1 MCKTNFFYVGHLF
14 NSDFI
19 VYNSTAIV
27 KKMAEN
33 LVTYPYSVTRKDRLK
48 SNGHNSFLILFTG
61 LSGAGKST
69 LANNLEHLL
78 FKKNI
83 RTYILDGDNIR
94 KGINKNLGFSP
105 EDRSENNRRIAEISK
120 LLIDAG
126 VVVLVAVIAPYQKDR
141 EIIKNIVSKENYI
154 EVFVNTS
161 LETCEKR
168 DVKGLYKKA
177 RNGEIKNMTGISS
190 PYEIPTHPDIEIS
203 DQLSIEES
211 ITLIFDFIKDK
222 L

>member
-1 MCKTNFFYVGHLF
+1 MV
-14 NSDFI
+14 
-19 VYNSTAIV
+19 
-27 KKMAEN
+27 EN
-33 LVTYPYSVTRKDRLK
+33 LVTYPYAVTREDRLK

-83 RTYILDGDNIR
+83 KTYTLDGDNIR

-105 EDRSENNRRIAEISK
+105 EDRSENNRRVAEISK

-126 VVVLVAVIAPYQKDR
+126 VVVLVAIIAPYQKDR
-141 EIIKNIVSKENYI
+141 EMIKNIVDKENYI

-168 DVKGLYKKA
+168 DVKGLYEKA
-177 RNGEIKNMTGISS
+177 RKGEIKNMTGISS

-203 DQLSIEES
+203 DQHSIEES
-211 ITLIFDFIKDK
+211 MTLIFDFIKDK
-222 L
+222 LFADKISS

>member
-1 MCKTNFFYVGHLF
+1 MV
-14 NSDFI
+14 
-19 VYNSTAIV
+19 
-27 KKMAEN
+27 EN
-33 LVTYPYSVTRKDRLK
+33 LVTYPYAVTREDRLK

-83 RTYILDGDNIR
+83 KTYTLDGDNIR

-105 EDRSENNRRIAEISK
+105 EDRSENNRRVAEISK

-126 VVVLVAVIAPYQKDR
+126 VVVLVAIIAPYQKDR
-141 EIIKNIVSKENYI
+141 EMIKNIVDKENYI

-168 DVKGLYKKA
+168 DVKGLYEKA
-177 RNGEIKNMTGISS
+177 RKGEIKNMTGISS

-211 ITLIFDFIKDK
+211 MTLIFDFIKDK
-222 L
+222 LFADKISS

>member
-1 MCKTNFFYVGHLF
+1 
-14 NSDFI
+14 
-19 VYNSTAIV
+19 
-27 KKMAEN
+27 MAEN

-83 RTYILDGDNIR
+83 KTYILDGDNIR

-211 ITLIFDFIKDK
+211 ISLIFDFIKDK